1 MNKAKPWQL
10 VVVILGFLALG
21 VSLYFALTKETVQLA
36 DSVTLVDVETGQLYK
51 SPFPSRRS
59 VVYPA
64 TNPITKSDTLMP
76 VDQVEG
82 KWFIGELFR
91 AQVAVMPKDKVKVV
105 ENLKSGEV
113 KVLPGEPEPIDV
125 W

>member
-10 VVVILGFLALG
+10 VVVVLGFLALG

-36 DSVTLVDVETGQLYK
+36 STVTLVDVETGQLYK
-51 SPFPSRRS
+51 APFPTRRS

-64 TNPITKSDTLMP
+64 INPSTKAETLMP
-76 VDQVEG
+76 VDKVEG

-91 AQVAVMPKDKVKVV
+91 AQVAMMPKDKVKVV

-113 KVLPGEPEPIDV
+113 KVLPGEPKSIDV